1 MQTRMTCQRDGPLS
15 HLYSCQH
22 CGNTQCLTVST
33 TKAPTSAVPLQLCPR
48 NTPPTQVHPLP
59 CQLNTPDTAAAAT
72 ACSFSIGKLQF
83 GQQRTSA
90 LSHSLQRGDPQRW
103 PPPKFWGRTTRYTG
117 GGTQQSAQSTTAKQA
132 PEGGGGPRS
141 GGRRKGACKMG
152 GPIST
157 RGAHTDLRCQRAQ
170 TRRLRSGCHRS
181 RRRGCTALR
190 TRPTS
195 GGPACCQ
202 ISETR
207 RCSRP
212 VKTRRSLVR
221 PGLHLHCCAS
231 CRFPYC
237 LNNMHPA
244 RWIIKI

>member
-1 MQTRMTCQRDGPLS
+1 MPGTITLKMQTRMTCQRDGPLS

-117 GGTQQSAQSTTAKQA
+117 GAPSNPRSPQPQSRRQRK
-132 PEGGGGPRS
+132 GGGDPAAVAAARGPVRWGDQS
-141 GGRRKGACKMG
+141 VHGGHILICAVNARKPGA
-152 GPIST
+152 
-157 RGAHTDLRCQRAQ
+157 
-170 TRRLRSGCHRS
+170 
-181 RRRGCTALR
+181 
-190 TRPTS
+190 
-195 GGPACCQ
+195 
-202 ISETR
+202 
-207 RCSRP
+207 
-212 VKTRRSLVR
+212 
-221 PGLHLHCCAS
+221 
-231 CRFPYC
+231 
-237 LNNMHPA
+237 
-244 RWIIKI
+244 